1 MDHIVADIADF
12 TTLAE
17 VDFGTLAGG
26 TALKNGK
33 LFMLFQLHIHQ
44 QATPFYATSA
54 AVAGVMG
61 RAMHLGVYGDDPAAM
76 IHQLYK
82 ANPATLFDSQQRL
95 LLPIPLAA
103 AVASATG
110 RAMHLG
116 VYGDDPATVIH
127 RLCKANPSTLF
138 NSQRRLLFP
147 VPLVAA
153 VAGVMGRAMHL
164 GVYGDDPATVIHQ
177 LCKANPATPFDSQ
190 QRRLLSI
197 PLVAAVASD
206 TGRAMHLGVYGDDPA
221 TVIHRL
227 CKANPAMLY
236 DSRPQ
241 CGVSF
246 LPPALPSRVS
256 RESTVTTAVPFPLLF
271 CCCDCCEGC

>member
-127 RLCKANPSTLF
+127 RLCKANP
-138 NSQRRLLFP
+138 
-147 VPLVAA
+147 
-153 VAGVMGRAMHL
+153 
-164 GVYGDDPATVIHQ
+164 
-177 LCKANPATPFDSQ
+177 
-190 QRRLLSI
+190 
-197 PLVAAVASD
+197 
-206 TGRAMHLGVYGDDPA
+206 
-221 TVIHRL
+221 
-227 CKANPAMLY
+227 AMLY